1 MRIRHSHLL
10 CASAFFGSTGNSAVH
25 VAIPWLVLDVTGSSA
40 NAGIVLGLSGLSVIF
55 TAPLIGGLIAV
66 LGARPVSLWADIIS
80 AASVVLFPIIGILFD
95 VNLAVLLVVAIIGAM
110 FDPAGATAR
119 KSLIQAVAERDAV
132 SLVKF
137 NGTYEA
143 AATIG
148 TVIGPTG
155 AALAISVVGVNSTF
169 YLIAIVFVCASS
181 TAFFIPVVAP
191 KTHSH
196 ERFSMGNVVNETRI
210 GMRALLN
217 DTPLLSLV
225 GLYTLLTA
233 IYMPVES

>member
-95 VNLAVLLVVAIIGAM
+95 VNLAVLLVVAII
-110 FDPAGATAR
+110 
-119 KSLIQAVAERDAV
+119 
-132 SLVKF
+132 
-137 NGTYEA
+137 
-143 AATIG
+143 
-148 TVIGPTG
+148 
-155 AALAISVVGVNSTF
+155 
-169 YLIAIVFVCASS
+169 
-181 TAFFIPVVAP
+181 
-191 KTHSH
+191 
-196 ERFSMGNVVNETRI
+196 
-210 GMRALLN
+210 
-217 DTPLLSLV
+217 
-225 GLYTLLTA
+225 
-233 IYMPVES
+233 